1 MSENFEQDLTKA
13 TELEVDANV
22 VNEAST
28 AEVTEPAV
36 EEKVEVKEAAE
47 EPVKEETTEVKE
59 TEPAQEKAI
68 KEEEKDK
75 EVTEEHPEDCEC
87 EKCKAAKEASD
98 KEQEQK
104 PEEKAEEA
112 EEEETVDKQIEEE
125 VEEEDKQ
132 KEIEELNAKL
142 AEMEFDKKEAEN
154 IRQYQ
159 IDRANIEE
167 QVKQQTDLL
176 STKLNEAFAH
186 FGIDPNK
193 TLDELKAEDV
203 TKAAIAQ
210 GLIDSAM
217 QKRDE
222 AINKAR
228 QEITKMEDELIFN
241 RVEKEVEKYHLTP
254 EQMKATAETFIA
266 IMNETGIADLAEDL
280 RAKVKLAVA
289 QAVMDN
295 PRVEKEEEAI
305 PKKGDK
311 KELETIEEVPVVKEE
326 EKKPKAEE
334 AVEEES
340 PKPDLSE
347 FKEGVDG
354 GTTPTA
360 AVTEDNIIETIAAL
374 PYRERTKF
382 ITENYDLYMSAM
394 RKARAKGE

>member
-13 TELEVDANV
+13 TELEIDANV
-22 VNEAST
+22 VDEAPT
-28 AEVTEPAV
+28 AEVTEPAA
-36 EEKVEVKEAAE
+36 EEKVEVKETAE
-47 EPVKEETTEVKE
+47 EPTKEETAKVEEVPVENPEENKE
-59 TEPAQEKAI
+59 GE
-68 KEEEKDK
+68 
-75 EVTEEHPEDCEC
+75 EVTEEHPEGCEC

-104 PEEKAEEA
+104 PEEKT
-112 EEEETVDKQIEEE
+112 EEEEDTVDKQTEEE

-254 EQMKATAETFIA
+254 EQMKATAETFIT

-305 PKKGDK
+305 PKKGDE
-311 KELETIEEVPVVKEE
+311 KELETIEEVPVVEE
-326 EKKPKAEE
+326 EEPPKVEKV
-334 AVEEES
+334 VEEE
-340 PKPDLSE
+340 PPTKPDLSE

-382 ITENYDLYMSAM
+382 ITENYDLYMTAM

>member
-13 TELEVDANV
+13 TELEVDANAV
-22 VNEAST
+22 DEAST
-28 AEVTEPAV
+28 AEVAEPAM

-47 EPVKEETTEVKE
+47 EPAKEEATEVEEAKL
-59 TEPAQEKAI
+59 AQEDAI
-68 KEEEKDK
+68 KEEENKDA
-75 EVTEEHPEDCEC
+75 TEEHPEDCEC

-98 KEQEQK
+98 KEQEK
-104 PEEKAEEA
+104 SEEKTEEEKETIDKQA
-112 EEEETVDKQIEEE
+112 EEETE
-125 VEEEDKQ
+125 VEDKQ

-142 AEMEFDKKEAEN
+142 AEMEFDKKEVEN

-217 QKRDE
+217 QKCDE

-295 PRVEKEEEAI
+295 PRVEKKEEET
-305 PKKGDK
+305 PEKEDE
-311 KELETIEEVPVVKEE
+311 KELETIEEVPVVEEE

-334 AVEEES
+334 VVEEES

-382 ITENYDLYMSAM
+382 ITENYDVYMSAM

>member
-22 VNEAST
+22 VDEAST
-28 AEVTEPAV
+28 AKVTEPAV
-36 EEKVEVKEAAE
+36 EEKVEAKEAAE
-47 EPVKEETTEVKE
+47 EPTKEETAKVEEVPVE
-59 TEPAQEKAI
+59 NP
-68 KEEEKDK
+68 EENEEGE
-75 EVTEEHPEDCEC
+75 EVTEEHPEGCER

-98 KEQEQK
+98 KEQEK
-104 PEEKAEEA
+104 P
-112 EEEETVDKQIEEE
+112 EEEETVDKQTEEE

-186 FGIDPNK
+186 FGIDPSK

-295 PRVEKEEEAI
+295 PRAEKKEEKILE
-305 PKKGDK
+305 KGDE
-311 KELETIEEVPVVKEE
+311 KELETIEEVPVVEE
-326 EKKPKAEE
+326 EEPPKVEKV
-334 AVEEES
+334 VEEET
-340 PKPDLSE
+340 PTKPDLSE

>member
-22 VNEAST
+22 VDEAST
-28 AEVTEPAV
+28 AEVAEPAA
-36 EEKVEVKEAAE
+36 EEKVEVKEAVE
-47 EPVKEETTEVKE
+47 EPTKEETAKVEEVPVENPKE
-59 TEPAQEKAI
+59 N
-68 KEEEKDK
+68 KEGE
-75 EVTEEHPEDCEC
+75 EVTEEHPEGCEC

-104 PEEKAEEA
+104 PEEKAKEK
-112 EEEETVDKQIEEE
+112 EEETVDNQTEEE

-266 IMNETGIADLAEDL
+266 IMNETGIADLTEDL

-295 PRVEKEEEAI
+295 PRVEKEEKEI
-305 PKKGDK
+305 PEKEDK
-311 KELETIEEVPVVKEE
+311 KELEIIEEVPVVKEE
-326 EKKPKAEE
+326 EKKPEAEE
-334 AVEEES
+334 VVEEE
-340 PKPDLSE
+340 PLKPDLSE

>member
-22 VNEAST
+22 VDEAPA
-28 AEVTEPAV
+28 AEVTEPAM
-36 EEKVEVKEAAE
+36 EEKVEAKEAVE
-47 EPVKEETTEVKE
+47 EPTKEETAKVEEVPVEDSEENKE
-59 TEPAQEKAI
+59 SE
-68 KEEEKDK
+68 
-75 EVTEEHPEDCEC
+75 EVTEEHPEGCEC

-98 KEQEQK
+98 KEQEK
-104 PEEKAEEA
+104 PEEKTK
-112 EEEETVDKQIEEE
+112 EEETIDKQAEEE
-125 VEEEDKQ
+125 VEAEDKQ

-159 IDRANIEE
+159 VDRANIEE

-186 FGIDPNK
+186 FGIDPSK
-193 TLDELKAEDV
+193 TLDELKAEDA

-289 QAVMDN
+289 QAIMDN
-295 PRVEKEEEAI
+295 PRVEKKEEEI
-305 PKKGDK
+305 IKKEDK
-311 KELETIEEVPVVKEE
+311 KELETIEEVPVVEE
-326 EKKPKAEE
+326 EEPPKVEKV
-334 AVEEES
+334 VEEET
-340 PKPDLSE
+340 PTKPDLSE

>member
-13 TELEVDANV
+13 TELEVDANAV
-22 VNEAST
+22 DEAST
-28 AEVTEPAV
+28 AEVAEPAM

-47 EPVKEETTEVKE
+47 EPAKEEATEVEEAKL
-59 TEPAQEKAI
+59 AQEDAI
-68 KEEEKDK
+68 KEEENKDA
-75 EVTEEHPEDCEC
+75 TEEHPEDCEC

-98 KEQEQK
+98 KEQEK
-104 PEEKAEEA
+104 SEEKTEEEKETIDKQA
-112 EEEETVDKQIEEE
+112 EEETE
-125 VEEEDKQ
+125 VEDKQ

-142 AEMEFDKKEAEN
+142 AEMEFDKKEVEN

-295 PRVEKEEEAI
+295 PRVEKKEEET
-305 PKKGDK
+305 PEKEDE
-311 KELETIEEVPVVKEE
+311 KELETIEEVPVVEEE

-334 AVEEES
+334 VVEEES

-382 ITENYDLYMSAM
+382 ITENYDVYMSAM

>member
-22 VNEAST
+22 VDEAPT
-28 AEVTEPAV
+28 AGVTEPAA
-36 EEKVEVKEAAE
+36 EEKVEVKETAE
-47 EPVKEETTEVKE
+47 EPTKEETAKVEEVPVENPEENKE
-59 TEPAQEKAI
+59 GE
-68 KEEEKDK
+68 
-75 EVTEEHPEDCEC
+75 EVTEEHPEGCEC

-104 PEEKAEEA
+104 PEEKAEE
-112 EEEETVDKQIEEE
+112 EETVDKQAEEE

-295 PRVEKEEEAI
+295 PRVEKEEEEI
-305 PKKGDK
+305 PEIGDK
-311 KELETIEEVPVVKEE
+311 KELETIEEVPVVEE
-326 EKKPKAEE
+326 EPPKVEKV
-334 AVEEES
+334 VEEETQI
-340 PKPDLSE
+340 KPDLSE

>member
-22 VNEAST
+22 VDEAPT
-28 AEVTEPAV
+28 AEVTEPAA

-47 EPVKEETTEVKE
+47 EPTKEETAKVEEVPVENPEENKE
-59 TEPAQEKAI
+59 GE
-68 KEEEKDK
+68 
-75 EVTEEHPEDCEC
+75 EVTEEHPEGCEC

-104 PEEKAEEA
+104 PEEKAEE
-112 EEEETVDKQIEEE
+112 EEETVDKQAEEE

-295 PRVEKEEEAI
+295 PRVEKKEEI
-305 PKKGDK
+305 PEKEDE
-311 KELETIEEVPVVKEE
+311 KELETIEEVPIVKEE

-334 AVEEES
+334 VVEEES

>member
-22 VNEAST
+22 VDEAST
-28 AEVTEPAV
+28 AEVAEPAA

-47 EPVKEETTEVKE
+47 EPTKEETAEVEEVPVENSEENKE
-59 TEPAQEKAI
+59 GE
-68 KEEEKDK
+68 

-98 KEQEQK
+98 KEQEESKEEPKEEPEEK
-104 PEEKAEEA
+104 PEEEPEEKL
-112 EEEETVDKQIEEE
+112 EEELGA
-125 VEEEDKQ
+125 EDKQ

-295 PRVEKEEEAI
+295 PRVEKKEEEI
-305 PKKGDK
+305 PKKEDK
-311 KELETIEEVPVVKEE
+311 KKLETIEEVPVVEE
-326 EKKPKAEE
+326 EPPKVEKV
-334 AVEEES
+334 VEEET
-340 PKPDLSE
+340 PTKPDLSE

-394 RKARAKGE
+394 RKARAKG

>member
-13 TELEVDANV
+13 TELEVDANA
-22 VNEAST
+22 VNEAPA
-28 AEVTEPAV
+28 AEVTEPAA
-36 EEKVEVKEAAE
+36 EEKVEVKEAVE
-47 EPVKEETTEVKE
+47 GPTKEETAKVEEVPVENPEENKE
-59 TEPAQEKAI
+59 GE
-68 KEEEKDK
+68 
-75 EVTEEHPEDCEC
+75 EVTEEHPEGCEC

-104 PEEKAEEA
+104 PEEKAEE
-112 EEEETVDKQIEEE
+112 EETVDKQAEEE

-295 PRVEKEEEAI
+295 PRVEKEEKEI
-305 PKKGDK
+305 PEKEDE
-311 KELETIEEVPVVKEE
+311 KELETIEEVPTVKEE

-334 AVEEES
+334 VVGEES

-382 ITENYDLYMSAM
+382 ITENYDLYMTAM

>member
-22 VNEAST
+22 VDEATT
-28 AEVTEPAV
+28 AEVTKPAV
-36 EEKVEVKEAAE
+36 EEKVEVKEAIE
-47 EPVKEETTEVKE
+47 EPSKVEEVPVENPEENKE
-59 TEPAQEKAI
+59 
-68 KEEEKDK
+68 DK
-75 EVTEEHPEDCEC
+75 EVTEEHPEGCEC

-104 PEEKAEEA
+104 PEEKPE
-112 EEEETVDKQIEEE
+112 EEEETVDKQTEEE

-295 PRVEKEEEAI
+295 PRVEKEEETI
-305 PKKGDK
+305 PEKGDE

-334 AVEEES
+334 VVEEET
-340 PKPDLSE
+340 PIKPDLSE

>member
-22 VNEAST
+22 VDEVST
-28 AEVTEPAV
+28 AEVTEPVA
-36 EEKVEVKEAAE
+36 EEKVEVKEAVE
-47 EPVKEETTEVKE
+47 EPTKEETAKVEEVPVEDPEESKE
-59 TEPAQEKAI
+59 GE
-68 KEEEKDK
+68 
-75 EVTEEHPEDCEC
+75 EVTEEHPEGCEC

-104 PEEKAEEA
+104 PEEKAEE
-112 EEEETVDKQIEEE
+112 EEEKETVDKQAKE

-186 FGIDPNK
+186 FDIDPNK
-193 TLDELKAEDV
+193 TLDELKAEDI

-228 QEITKMEDELIFN
+228 QEITRMEDELIFN

-295 PRVEKEEEAI
+295 PRVEKEEEEI
-305 PKKGDK
+305 PEKGENE
-311 KELETIEEVPVVKEE
+311 KELETIEEVPAVKEE

-334 AVEEES
+334 VVEEES

-382 ITENYDLYMSAM
+382 ITENYDLYMTAM

>member
-22 VNEAST
+22 VDEAST
-28 AEVTEPAV
+28 AEVAEPVV
-36 EEKVEVKEAAE
+36 EEKVEAKEVVE
-47 EPVKEETTEVKE
+47 EPAKEETAE
-59 TEPAQEKAI
+59 TEEAPVEDLEES
-68 KEEEKDK
+68 KEGK
-75 EVTEEHPEDCEC
+75 EVAEEHPKGCEC

-98 KEQEQK
+98 KEQKK
-104 PEEKAEEA
+104 PEEKAK
-112 EEEETVDKQIEEE
+112 EEETVDKQAEEE
-125 VEEEDKQ
+125 VEVEDKQ

-159 IDRANIEE
+159 IDRANVEE
-167 QVKQQTDLL
+167 QVKQQADLL

-193 TLDELKAEDV
+193 TLDELKAEDA

-295 PRVEKEEEAI
+295 PRVEEKKEEIIE
-305 PKKGDK
+305 KENE
-311 KELETIEEVPVVKEE
+311 KELETIEEVPAVKKEE
-326 EKKPKAEE
+326 EEE
-334 AVEEES
+334 EEEPTKVEEVIEEKT
-340 PKPDLSE
+340 PTKPDLSE

-360 AVTEDNIIETIAAL
+360 AVTEDNIIGTIAAL

-382 ITENYDLYMSAM
+382 ITENYDLYMTAM

>member
-22 VNEAST
+22 VDEAST
-28 AEVTEPAV
+28 AKVTEPAV

-47 EPVKEETTEVKE
+47 EPTKEETAKVEEVPVEDPEENKE
-59 TEPAQEKAI
+59 SE
-68 KEEEKDK
+68 
-75 EVTEEHPEDCEC
+75 EVTEEHPEGCEC

-104 PEEKAEEA
+104 PEEKAEE
-112 EEEETVDKQIEEE
+112 EETVDKQAEEE

-186 FGIDPNK
+186 FGIDPSK

-295 PRVEKEEEAI
+295 PRVEKKEEKILE
-305 PKKGDK
+305 KGDE
-311 KELETIEEVPVVKEE
+311 KELETIEEVPVVEE
-326 EKKPKAEE
+326 EEPPKVEKV
-334 AVEEES
+334 VEEET
-340 PKPDLSE
+340 PAKPDLSE

>member
-22 VNEAST
+22 VDEAPA
-28 AEVTEPAV
+28 AEVTEPAA
-36 EEKVEVKEAAE
+36 EEKVEVKEAAK
-47 EPVKEETTEVKE
+47 EPAKEEATEVE
-59 TEPAQEKAI
+59 EVEPAQKETI
-68 KEEEKDK
+68 EEEEGE
-75 EVTEEHPEDCEC
+75 EVAEEHPEDCEC

-98 KEQEQK
+98 KEQEK
-104 PEEKAEEA
+104 PEEKTK
-112 EEEETVDKQIEEE
+112 EEETIDKQAEEE
-125 VEEEDKQ
+125 VEAEDKQ

-159 IDRANIEE
+159 VDRANIEE

-186 FGIDPNK
+186 FGIDPSK
-193 TLDELKAEDV
+193 TLDELKAEDA

-289 QAVMDN
+289 QAIMDN
-295 PRVEKEEEAI
+295 PRVEKKEEEI
-305 PKKGDK
+305 PEKEIE
-311 KELETIEEVPVVKEE
+311 KELETIEEVPAVKEE

-334 AVEEES
+334 VVEEES

>member
-22 VNEAST
+22 VDEAST
-28 AEVTEPAV
+28 AEVAEPAA

-47 EPVKEETTEVKE
+47 EPTKEETAKVEEVPVETPEENKE
-59 TEPAQEKAI
+59 GE
-68 KEEEKDK
+68 
-75 EVTEEHPEDCEC
+75 EVTEEHPEGCEC

-104 PEEKAEEA
+104 PEEKAEE
-112 EEEETVDKQIEEE
+112 EVEEETVDKQAEEE

-167 QVKQQTDLL
+167 QVRQQTDLL

-186 FGIDPNK
+186 FGIDPSK

-295 PRVEKEEEAI
+295 PRAEKEEKEI
-305 PKKGDK
+305 IKKENK
-311 KELETIEEVPVVKEE
+311 KELETIEEVPVVEE
-326 EKKPKAEE
+326 EEPPKVEKV
-334 AVEEES
+334 VEEET
-340 PKPDLSE
+340 PTKPDLSE

-382 ITENYDLYMSAM
+382 ITENYDLYMTAM

>member
-22 VNEAST
+22 VNEAPA
-28 AEVTEPAV
+28 AEVTEPAA
-36 EEKVEVKEAAE
+36 EEKVEVKEAVE
-47 EPVKEETTEVKE
+47 EPTKEETAKVEEVPVEDSEENKE
-59 TEPAQEKAI
+59 GE
-68 KEEEKDK
+68 
-75 EVTEEHPEDCEC
+75 EVTEEHPEGCEC

-104 PEEKAEEA
+104 PEEK
-112 EEEETVDKQIEEE
+112 EEETVDKQAEEE
-125 VEEEDKQ
+125 VEAEDKQ

-159 IDRANIEE
+159 VDRANIEE

-186 FGIDPNK
+186 FGIDPSK
-193 TLDELKAEDV
+193 TLDELKAEDA

-289 QAVMDN
+289 QAIMDN
-295 PRVEKEEEAI
+295 PRVEKKEEEI
-305 PKKGDK
+305 PEKEDE
-311 KELETIEEVPVVKEE
+311 KELETIEEVPAVKEE

-334 AVEEES
+334 VVEEES

>member
-22 VNEAST
+22 VNEAPA
-28 AEVTEPAV
+28 AEVTEPAA
-36 EEKVEVKEAAE
+36 EEKVEVKEAVE
-47 EPVKEETTEVKE
+47 EPTKEETAKVEEVPVE
-59 TEPAQEKAI
+59 NP
-68 KEEEKDK
+68 EENEEGE
-75 EVTEEHPEDCEC
+75 EVTEEYPEGCEC

-98 KEQEQK
+98 KEQEK
-104 PEEKAEEA
+104 P
-112 EEEETVDKQIEEE
+112 EEEETVDKQTEEE

-142 AEMEFDKKEAEN
+142 AEMEFDKKEAES

-186 FGIDPNK
+186 FGIDPSK

-295 PRVEKEEEAI
+295 PRVEKKEEEI
-305 PKKGDK
+305 PEKEDE
-311 KELETIEEVPVVKEE
+311 KELETIEEVPAVKEE

-334 AVEEES
+334 VVEEES

>member
-1 MSENFEQDLTKA
+1 MSENFEQNLTKA

-22 VNEAST
+22 MDEAPAT
-28 AEVTEPAV
+28 KVAESAV
-36 EEKVEVKEAAE
+36 EEKEKVEEAAEVKEEDSVKDEVKSEEKEA
-47 EPVKEETTEVKE
+47 EPVKEEKNKE
-59 TEPAQEKAI
+59 
-68 KEEEKDK
+68 

-87 EKCKAAKEASD
+87 EKCKAAKEVSD
-98 KEQEQK
+98 KGQEES
-104 PEEKAEEA
+104 EENQ
-112 EEEETVDKQIEEE
+112 EEETVEQVEKVE
-125 VEEEDKQ
+125 VEEEEDKQ

-159 IDRANIEE
+159 IDRANVEE

-176 STKLNEAFAH
+176 STKLNEAFTH
-186 FGIDPNK
+186 FGIDPSK
-193 TLDELKAEDV
+193 TLDELKAEDA

-295 PRVEKEEEAI
+295 PRVGEKKEEIPKKEDEKELESSEEVPTAKEEE
-305 PKKGDK
+305 PKV
-311 KELETIEEVPVVKEE
+311 EEVTEE
-326 EKKPKAEE
+326 ETQT
-334 AVEEES
+334 
-340 PKPDLSE
+340 KPDLSE

-382 ITENYDLYMSAM
+382 ITENYDLYMTAM
-394 RKARAKGE
+394 RKARAKGG

>member
-22 VNEAST
+22 VDEAPT
-28 AEVTEPAV
+28 AKVTEPAA

-47 EPVKEETTEVKE
+47 EPTKEEAAKVEEVPVEDPEENKE
-59 TEPAQEKAI
+59 CE
-68 KEEEKDK
+68 
-75 EVTEEHPEDCEC
+75 EVTEEHPEGCEC

-104 PEEKAEEA
+104 PEEKAEE
-112 EEEETVDKQIEEE
+112 EEEETADKQAEEE

-142 AEMEFDKKEAEN
+142 TEMEFDKKEAEN

-295 PRVEKEEEAI
+295 PRVEKEEEEI
-305 PKKGDK
+305 PERGNK

-326 EKKPKAEE
+326 EKKPKTEE
-334 AVEEES
+334 VVEEES

>member
-22 VNEAST
+22 VDEAST
-28 AEVTEPAV
+28 AEVAEPAA

-47 EPVKEETTEVKE
+47 EPTKEETAKVEEVPVENPEENKE
-59 TEPAQEKAI
+59 GE
-68 KEEEKDK
+68 
-75 EVTEEHPEDCEC
+75 EVTEEHPEGCEC

-98 KEQEQK
+98 KEQDQK
-104 PEEKAEEA
+104 PEEKAEE
-112 EEEETVDKQIEEE
+112 EEEQVEEE
-125 VEEEDKQ
+125 VEVEDKQ

-295 PRVEKEEEAI
+295 PRVEKEEEEI
-305 PKKGDK
+305 PERGDE
-311 KELETIEEVPVVKEE
+311 KELETIEEVPVVE
-326 EKKPKAEE
+326 EKEPPKAEE
-334 AVEEES
+334 VVEEEEA
-340 PKPDLSE
+340 PTKPDLSE

-382 ITENYDLYMSAM
+382 ITENYDLYMTAM

>member
-1 MSENFEQDLTKA
+1 M
-13 TELEVDANV
+13 
-22 VNEAST
+22 
-28 AEVTEPAV
+28 

-47 EPVKEETTEVKE
+47 EPAKEETTEVE
-59 TEPAQEKAI
+59 EAELAQEDAS
-68 KEEEKDK
+68 KEEENK

-87 EKCKAAKEASD
+87 EKCKATKEASD
-98 KEQEQK
+98 KEQEK
-104 PEEKAEEA
+104 SEEKTKEEKETIDKQA
-112 EEEETVDKQIEEE
+112 EEETE
-125 VEEEDKQ
+125 VEDKQ

-142 AEMEFDKKEAEN
+142 AEMEFDKKEVEN

-295 PRVEKEEEAI
+295 PRVEKKEEET
-305 PKKGDK
+305 PEKEDE
-311 KELETIEEVPVVKEE
+311 KELETIEEVPVVEEE

-334 AVEEES
+334 VVEEES

-382 ITENYDLYMSAM
+382 ITENYDVYMSAM

>member
-13 TELEVDANV
+13 TELEIDANV
-22 VNEAST
+22 VDEAPT
-28 AEVTEPAV
+28 AEVTEPAA
-36 EEKVEVKEAAE
+36 EEKVEVKETAE
-47 EPVKEETTEVKE
+47 EPTKEEAAKVEEVPVENPEENKE
-59 TEPAQEKAI
+59 GE
-68 KEEEKDK
+68 
-75 EVTEEHPEDCEC
+75 EVTEEHPEGCEC

-104 PEEKAEEA
+104 PEEKT
-112 EEEETVDKQIEEE
+112 EEEEDTVDKQTEEE

-254 EQMKATAETFIA
+254 EQMKATAETFIT

-305 PKKGDK
+305 PKKGDE
-311 KELETIEEVPVVKEE
+311 KELETIEEVPVVEE
-326 EKKPKAEE
+326 EEPPKVEKV
-334 AVEEES
+334 VEEE
-340 PKPDLSE
+340 PPTKPDLSE

-382 ITENYDLYMSAM
+382 ITENYDLYMTAM

>member
-1 MSENFEQDLTKA
+1 MSENFEQDLAKA
-13 TELEVDANV
+13 TELEVDTEV
-22 VNEAST
+22 VNEAT
-28 AEVTEPAV
+28 EAETTEPVV
-36 EEKVEVKEAAE
+36 EEKPAE
-47 EPVKEETTEVKE
+47 EPAKPEEETIKDETEVKDNA
-59 TEPAQEKAI
+59 EPVQEEA
-68 KEEEKDK
+68 EE
-75 EVTEEHPEDCEC
+75 PQAGAGAEDV
-87 EKCKAAKEASD
+87 
-98 KEQEQK
+98 EQK
-104 PEEKAEEA
+104 PEEEADGTPDGNDNQNDEKQDEEPDVK
-112 EEEETVDKQIEEE
+112 EEKDENDKL
-125 VEEEDKQ
+125 

-154 IRQYQ
+154 VRQYQ
-159 IDRANIEE
+159 IDRANVEE
-167 QVKQQTDLL
+167 RVKQQTDLL

-186 FGIDPNK
+186 FGIDPSK
-193 TLDELKAEDV
+193 TLDELKAEDA
-203 TKAAIAQ
+203 TKASIAQ

-305 PKKGDK
+305 PKKGDE
-311 KELETIEEVPVVKEE
+311 KELETIEEVPVVEEE

-334 AVEEES
+334 IVEEES

-354 GTTPTA
+354 GTTPTS
-360 AVTEDNIIETIAAL
+360 AVTEDNIIETIATL

-394 RKARAKGE
+394 KKARAKGE

>member
-22 VNEAST
+22 VDEAST
-28 AEVTEPAV
+28 AEITEPAV

-47 EPVKEETTEVKE
+47 EPTKEETAKVEEVPVENPEENKE
-59 TEPAQEKAI
+59 GE
-68 KEEEKDK
+68 
-75 EVTEEHPEDCEC
+75 EVTEEHPEGCEC

-104 PEEKAEEA
+104 PEEKAEE
-112 EEEETVDKQIEEE
+112 EEEETVDKQTEEE

-295 PRVEKEEEAI
+295 PRVEKEEEEI
-305 PKKGDK
+305 PKKGDE
-311 KELETIEEVPVVKEE
+311 KELETIVEVPVVEE
-326 EKKPKAEE
+326 EPPK
-334 AVEEES
+334 VEKVVEKET
-340 PKPDLSE
+340 PIKPDLSE

>member
-1 MSENFEQDLTKA
+1 MSEKFEQDLTKA

-22 VNEAST
+22 VGEAST
-28 AEVTEPAV
+28 AEVAEPAMK
-36 EEKVEVKEAAE
+36 EKVEVKEAAE
-47 EPVKEETTEVKE
+47 EPAKEETIEVE
-59 TEPAQEKAI
+59 EAELAQEKAT
-68 KEEEKDK
+68 KEEENK
-75 EVTEEHPEDCEC
+75 EVTEEHPEGCEC
-87 EKCKAAKEASD
+87 EKCKAAKEVLD
-98 KEQEQK
+98 KEQEK
-104 PEEKAEEA
+104 SEEKTKEEKETIDKQA
-112 EEEETVDKQIEEE
+112 EEETE
-125 VEEEDKQ
+125 VEDKQ

-295 PRVEKEEEAI
+295 PRVEKKEEKTPE
-305 PKKGDK
+305 KEDE
-311 KELETIEEVPVVKEE
+311 KELETIEEVPVVEEEE

-334 AVEEES
+334 VVEEES

-382 ITENYDLYMSAM
+382 ITENYDVYMSAM

>member
-22 VNEAST
+22 VDEAST

-36 EEKVEVKEAAE
+36 EEKVEVKEATE
-47 EPVKEETTEVKE
+47 KPIKEETTKVEEVPVE
-59 TEPAQEKAI
+59 NP
-68 KEEEKDK
+68 EENNEGE
-75 EVTEEHPEDCEC
+75 EVTEEHPEGCEC

-104 PEEKAEEA
+104 PEEKVK
-112 EEEETVDKQIEEE
+112 EEETVDKQTKEEE
-125 VEEEDKQ
+125 EEEDKQ

-295 PRVEKEEEAI
+295 PRVEKEEEEI
-305 PKKGDK
+305 IKKEDK
-311 KELETIEEVPVVKEE
+311 KELDTIEEVPVVEEE

-334 AVEEES
+334 VVEEEA
-340 PKPDLSE
+340 PTKPDLSE

-394 RKARAKGE
+394 RKARAKG

>member
-22 VNEAST
+22 VDEAPT
-28 AEVTEPAV
+28 AEVTEPAA

-47 EPVKEETTEVKE
+47 EPTKEETAKVEEVPVE
-59 TEPAQEKAI
+59 DP
-68 KEEEKDK
+68 EENEEGE
-75 EVTEEHPEDCEC
+75 EVTEEHPEGCEC

-104 PEEKAEEA
+104 PEEKAEE
-112 EEEETVDKQIEEE
+112 EEETVDKQAEEE

-176 STKLNEAFAH
+176 STKLNEAFVH

-305 PKKGDK
+305 PKKGDEK
-311 KELETIEEVPVVKEE
+311 GLETTEEVPTVEEE
-326 EKKPKAEE
+326 EKKPEAEE
-334 AVEEES
+334 VVEEES

>member
-22 VNEAST
+22 VDEAPA

-36 EEKVEVKEAAE
+36 EEKVEVKEADE
-47 EPVKEETTEVKE
+47 EPAKEEATEVE
-59 TEPAQEKAI
+59 EAEPAQKETT
-68 KEEEKDK
+68 KEEEGE
-75 EVTEEHPEDCEC
+75 EVAEEHPEDCEC

-98 KEQEQK
+98 KEQEK
-104 PEEKAEEA
+104 SEEKTK
-112 EEEETVDKQIEEE
+112 EEETIDKQAEEE
-125 VEEEDKQ
+125 VEAEDKQ

-159 IDRANIEE
+159 VDRANIEE

-186 FGIDPNK
+186 FGIDPSK

-295 PRVEKEEEAI
+295 PRVEKEEEEI
-305 PKKGDK
+305 PKKGDE

-326 EKKPKAEE
+326 EKKPKVEE
-334 AVEEES
+334 VVEEES

-382 ITENYDLYMSAM
+382 ITENYDLYMTAM
-394 RKARAKGE
+394 RKARAKG

>member
-22 VNEAST
+22 VDEVPT
-28 AEVTEPAV
+28 AEVTEPAA

-47 EPVKEETTEVKE
+47 EPTKEEAAKVEEVPVEDPEENKE
-59 TEPAQEKAI
+59 GE
-68 KEEEKDK
+68 
-75 EVTEEHPEDCEC
+75 EVTEEHPEGCEC

-104 PEEKAEEA
+104 PEEKAEE
-112 EEEETVDKQIEEE
+112 EETADKQAEEE

-295 PRVEKEEEAI
+295 PRVEKEEKEI
-305 PKKGDK
+305 PEKRNE
-311 KELETIEEVPVVKEE
+311 KELEIIEEVPVVKEE
-326 EKKPKAEE
+326 EKKPK
-334 AVEEES
+334 VEKVVEKES

-394 RKARAKGE
+394 RKARAKG

>member
-22 VNEAST
+22 VDEVPA

-36 EEKVEVKEAAE
+36 EEKVEVKEAVE
-47 EPVKEETTEVKE
+47 EPTKEETAKVEEVPVEDPEENKE
-59 TEPAQEKAI
+59 GE
-68 KEEEKDK
+68 
-75 EVTEEHPEDCEC
+75 EVTEEHPEGCEC

-104 PEEKAEEA
+104 PEEKAKAKEEK
-112 EEEETVDKQIEEE
+112 ETVDKQAEEE

-142 AEMEFDKKEAEN
+142 AEMEFDKKEVEN

-176 STKLNEAFAH
+176 SAKLNEAFAH
-186 FGIDPNK
+186 FGIDPSK

-210 GLIDSAM
+210 GLIDSAI
-217 QKRDE
+217 QKRNE

-228 QEITKMEDELIFN
+228 QEITRMEDELIFN

-295 PRVEKEEEAI
+295 PRVEKKEEEI
-305 PKKGDK
+305 TEKEDE
-311 KELETIEEVPVVKEE
+311 KELETIEEVPAVKEE
-326 EKKPKAEE
+326 KEEEQPKVEKV
-334 AVEEES
+334 VEEEA
-340 PKPDLSE
+340 PTKPDLSE

-382 ITENYDLYMSAM
+382 ITENYDVYMTAM